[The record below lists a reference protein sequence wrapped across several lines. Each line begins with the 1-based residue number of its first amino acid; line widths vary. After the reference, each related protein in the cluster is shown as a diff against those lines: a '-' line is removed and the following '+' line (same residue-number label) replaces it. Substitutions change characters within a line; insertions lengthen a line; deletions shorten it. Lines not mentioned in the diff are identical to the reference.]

1 MKKSTS
7 CARARP
13 WWVPCLLLSLALALA
28 LPLARA
34 GNGSKL
40 IYAAGEHT
48 DITIPIYKSR
58 IVELPRPVSRISI
71 GNPNI
76 SDVLIIDPYELY
88 VLGKSLGSTNILLWT
103 RHNFLLSAISITV
116 SPDLAGLRAMLRKV
130 LPGEHVGV
138 TSAQKNIVLY
148 GTVDNVVDMDAAL
161 RIAKSYLEANAG
173 ATKQITFRQSGG
185 GGHSGRIIN
194 LLKVKG
200 PQQVMLQVR
209 VAEVQ
214 RNAAKNMN
222 LQVLG
227 MFSSGKFAGGA
238 DNGGALFPE
247 GTGAPLLHGGS
258 SGILPPAASVIEQA
272 VPQISTAGLFG
283 SYLSGSFMAN
293 AVLDAFVQQGL
304 AHILAEPTL
313 TTESGRKAQFLSGG
327 QFPIP
332 IPEENGA
339 IGIEYKSFGVKL
351 AFLPVVLSDG
361 RINLQINVSVS
372 ELTST
377 NSLVVSPI
385 TSSSVFAV
393 PALTERQAS
402 ATVELADGQSI
413 GIAGLLNDTMQTA
426 VKKFPGL
433 GDIPILGQLF
443 RSQQFQEGRTELV
456 ILVTPHLA
464 KALGPGEA
472 RLPSEGV
479 TAPSD
484 AGFFL
489 LGRLHG
495 SPPPPVSA
503 PAPAPA
509 PAPTPAAAAHP

>member
-1 MKKSTS
+1 MSKSTP
-7 CARARP
+7 CARTRRRWP
-13 WWVPCLLLSLALALA
+13 LCLLVLALALV
-28 LPLARA
+28 PSPPGARA
-34 GNGSKL
+34 DNGSQL

-58 IVELPRPVSRISI
+58 IVELTEPVGRISI

-76 SDVLIIDPYELY
+76 ADVLIIDPFELY
-88 VLGKSLGSTNILLWT
+88 VLGKSLGNTNILLWT
-103 RHNFLLSAISITV
+103 KDNVLDSAISVTV
-116 SPDLAGLRAMLRKV
+116 SPDLAGLRAMLHKV
-130 LPGEHVGV
+130 LPAEHIGV
-138 TSAQKNIVLY
+138 TSAHKNIILF
-148 GTVDNVVDMDAAL
+148 GTVDNVIDMDAAL
-161 RIAKSYLEANAG
+161 RIARGYLEANAG

-185 GGHSGRIIN
+185 GSHSGRIIN
-194 LLKVKG
+194 LLQVKG

-214 RNAAKNMN
+214 RTAAKNMN
-222 LQVLG
+222 MQLLG
-227 MFSSGKFAGGA
+227 MFNGGKWAGGA
-238 DNGGALFPE
+238 VNGGALFPE
-247 GTGAPLLHGGS
+247 GTGAPLLHGGTS
-258 SGILPPAASVIEQA
+258 AIEPPAASVIEQA
-272 VPQISTAGLFG
+272 APQISIAGLFG

-304 AHILAEPTL
+304 ARILAEPTL
-313 TTESGRKAQFLSGG
+313 TTESGRRAQFLSGG

-339 IGIEYKSFGVKL
+339 IGIEYKDFGVKL
-351 AFLPVVLSDG
+351 AFLPVVLSSG

-393 PALTERQAS
+393 PAITERQAS

-413 GIAGLLNDTMQTA
+413 GIAGLMNDTMQTA
-426 VKKFPGL
+426 VNKFPGL
-433 GDIPILGQLF
+433 GDLPILGQLF

-464 KALGPGEA
+464 KALGPGQA
-472 RLPSEGV
+472 RLPTQGE

-489 LGRLHG
+489 LGRLQGPPPSH
-495 SPPPPVSA
+495 SPPA
-503 PAPAPA
+503 TAKPAG
-509 PAPTPAAAAHP
+509 HP

>member
-1 MKKSTS
+1 M
-7 CARARP
+7 
-13 WWVPCLLLSLALALA
+13 
-28 LPLARA
+28 
-34 GNGSKL
+34 
-40 IYAAGEHT
+40 
-48 DITIPIYKSR
+48 
-58 IVELPRPVSRISI
+58 
-71 GNPNI
+71 
-76 SDVLIIDPYELY
+76 
-88 VLGKSLGSTNILLWT
+88 
-103 RHNFLLSAISITV
+103 
-116 SPDLAGLRAMLRKV
+116 
-130 LPGEHVGV
+130 
-138 TSAQKNIVLY
+138 
-148 GTVDNVVDMDAAL
+148 
-161 RIAKSYLEANAG
+161 
-173 ATKQITFRQSGG
+173 
-185 GGHSGRIIN
+185 
-194 LLKVKG
+194 
-200 PQQVMLQVR
+200 
-209 VAEVQ
+209 
-214 RNAAKNMN
+214 
-222 LQVLG
+222 
-227 MFSSGKFAGGA
+227 
-238 DNGGALFPE
+238 
-247 GTGAPLLHGGS
+247 
-258 SGILPPAASVIEQA
+258 
-272 VPQISTAGLFG
+272 
-283 SYLSGSFMAN
+283 
-293 AVLDAFVQQGL
+293 
-304 AHILAEPTL
+304 
-313 TTESGRKAQFLSGG
+313 
-327 QFPIP
+327 
-332 IPEENGA
+332 
-339 IGIEYKSFGVKL
+339 
-351 AFLPVVLSDG
+351 LSDG

-509 PAPTPAAAAHP
+509 PTPAAAAHP